1 MCTDN
6 DFVHT
11 RHAAIG
17 MTGTSL
23 NPDCYL
29 NEVLGRGAVQHV
41 DALITPG
48 CRPATSTLSGI
59 NKYFMPSPL
68 SMPTLNICQQQQ
80 LT

>member
-1 MCTDN
+1 
-6 DFVHT
+6 
-11 RHAAIG
+11 

-68 SMPTLNICQQQQ
+68 SMTTLTSAGINNSPE
-80 LT
+80 LLMPVGGLV